1 MTITP
6 FPCLYKNQIDYN
18 KMGLID
24 LLKSFREEKPRVE
37 FYRVKPGLVQV
48 DVYRGNEKLTRYI
61 QTVPLKRY

>member
-6 FPCLYKNQIDYN
+6 FPYLYKNQIDYN

-48 DVYRGNEKLTRYI
+48 DVYMGNEKLTRYI
-61 QTVPLKRY
+61 QTVPLKKY

>member
-1 MTITP
+1 
-6 FPCLYKNQIDYN
+6 
-18 KMGLID
+18 MGLID